1 MSELLTSYERSILKD
16 SINAKYGCDPECA
29 DRKSYNNQSRYCICI
44 AYSKKLYSLDDAAN
58 FIESFKTAANT
69 RYTAIFNSSDIF
81 VKDSEYSNQNIIVIR
96 GFLSKAHASNY
107 IEVIESLKDTFEYD
121 AIDFEPYEIVYNNT
135 YSSDKDND
143 NANHPE
149 HYIQDGIETI
159 DVIKAWTKG
168 LDGIIATDTGNVIK
182 YISRW
187 GKKNGLEDLK
197 KAQWYLNH
205 LIKEMEERM
214 ENDCC
219 C

>member
-1 MSELLTSYERSILKD
+1 MTSLKEAL
-16 SINAKYGCDPECA
+16 NKKYGCDPECA
-29 DRKSYNNQSRYCICI
+29 DRKPDENIITVDEELDYINHEVTMGEVMDKEI
-44 AYSKKLYSLDDAAN
+44 AEHPEILDELKA
-58 FIESFKTAANT
+58 
-69 RYTAIFNSSDIF
+69 AIFPDEDP
-81 VKDSEYSNQNIIVIR
+81 V
-96 GFLSKAHASNY
+96 
-107 IEVIESLKDTFEYD
+107 
-121 AIDFEPYEIVYNNT
+121 
-135 YSSDKDND
+135 
-143 NANHPE
+143 NHPD

-187 GKKNGLEDLK
+187 NKKNGIEDLK

>member
-1 MSELLTSYERSILKD
+1 MSELLTAYERSILKD
-16 SINAKYGCDPECA
+16 SINAKYGCNPECA
-29 DRKSYNNQSRYCICI
+29 DRK
-44 AYSKKLYSLDDAAN
+44 
-58 FIESFKTAANT
+58 
-69 RYTAIFNSSDIF
+69 
-81 VKDSEYSNQNIIVIR
+81 
-96 GFLSKAHASNY
+96 
-107 IEVIESLKDTFEYD
+107 
-121 AIDFEPYEIVYNNT
+121 P
-135 YSSDKDND
+135 DNV
-143 NANHPE
+143 NHPN

-187 GKKNGLEDLK
+187 NKKNGLEDLR

>member
-1 MSELLTSYERSILKD
+1 MNNLKEAL
-16 SINAKYGCDPECA
+16 NAKYGCDPECA
-29 DRKSYNNQSRYCICI
+29 DRKTSEELIVTI
-44 AYSKKLYSLDDAAN
+44 DEELDYLN
-58 FIESFKTAANT
+58 
-69 RYTAIFNSSDIF
+69 
-81 VKDSEYSNQNIIVIR
+81 
-96 GFLSKAHASNY
+96 HY
-107 IEVIESLKDTFEYD
+107 ITMGEVMDEDL
-121 AIDFEPYEIVYNNT
+121 V
-135 YSSDKDND
+135 
-143 NANHPE
+143 NHPD

-187 GKKNGLEDLK
+187 NKKNGVEDLR

>member
-1 MSELLTSYERSILKD
+1 MYDNLKEAP
-16 SINAKYGCDPECA
+16 NAKYGCDLECC
-29 DRKSYNNQSRYCICI
+29 DRNPVDEYVITVDEE
-44 AYSKKLYSLDDAAN
+44 LD
-58 FIESFKTAANT
+58 
-69 RYTAIFNSSDIF
+69 
-81 VKDSEYSNQNIIVIR
+81 
-96 GFLSKAHASNY
+96 Y
-107 IEVIESLKDTFEYD
+107 INGEVEDGYINED
-121 AIDFEPYEIVYNNT
+121 PV
-135 YSSDKDND
+135 
-143 NANHPE
+143 NHPN

-168 LDGIIATDTGNVIK
+168 LDGIIATDTGNIIK

-187 GKKNGLEDLK
+187 NKKNGIEDLK

>member
-1 MSELLTSYERSILKD
+1 MNNLKD
-16 SINAKYGCDPECA
+16 ALNAKYGCNPECA
-29 DRKSYNNQSRYCICI
+29 DRKQ
-44 AYSKKLYSLDDAAN
+44 
-58 FIESFKTAANT
+58 
-69 RYTAIFNSSDIF
+69 
-81 VKDSEYSNQNIIVIR
+81 
-96 GFLSKAHASNY
+96 
-107 IEVIESLKDTFEYD
+107 
-121 AIDFEPYEIVYNNT
+121 
-135 YSSDKDND
+135 DNV
-143 NANHPE
+143 NHPD

-187 GKKNGLEDLK
+187 NKKNGIEDLK

>member
-1 MSELLTSYERSILKD
+1 MNNLKEAL
-16 SINAKYGCDPECA
+16 NAKYGCDPECA
-29 DRKSYNNQSRYCICI
+29 DRKP
-44 AYSKKLYSLDDAAN
+44 D
-58 FIESFKTAANT
+58 E
-69 RYTAIFNSSDIF
+69 
-81 VKDSEYSNQNIIVIR
+81 NIITTDEELEYINNELTFGEVVDKEIAEHPEIIAD
-96 GFLSKAHASNY
+96 LKATVFPD
-107 IEVIESLKDTFEYD
+107 EDPV
-121 AIDFEPYEIVYNNT
+121 
-135 YSSDKDND
+135 
-143 NANHPE
+143 NHPQ
-149 HYIQDGIETI
+149 HYIQDDIETI

-187 GKKNGLEDLK
+187 NKKNGIEDLK

>member
-1 MSELLTSYERSILKD
+1 MNRVKEAL
-16 SINAKYGCDPECA
+16 NATFACNYGCDPECA
-29 DRKSYNNQSRYCICI
+29 DRKPSEELDYINH
-44 AYSKKLYSLDDAAN
+44 KL
-58 FIESFKTAANT
+58 TM
-69 RYTAIFNSSDIF
+69 
-81 VKDSEYSNQNIIVIR
+81 
-96 GFLSKAHASNY
+96 G
-107 IEVIESLKDTFEYD
+107 EVIDKEIAEHPEELASLKEALFPDED
-121 AIDFEPYEIVYNNT
+121 PV
-135 YSSDKDND
+135 
-143 NANHPE
+143 NHPN
-149 HYIQDGIETI
+149 HYVQDGIETI

-187 GKKNGLEDLK
+187 NKKNGIEDLR

>member
-1 MSELLTSYERSILKD
+1 MSEILTPYERSILKD

-29 DRKSYNNQSRYCICI
+29 DRKTSEECIVSVDEELDYLKHEVTMGEVLDKEI
-44 AYSKKLYSLDDAAN
+44 AEHPEIIADLKAAV
-58 FIESFKTAANT
+58 FPDE
-69 RYTAIFNSSDIF
+69 DP
-81 VKDSEYSNQNIIVIR
+81 V
-96 GFLSKAHASNY
+96 
-107 IEVIESLKDTFEYD
+107 
-121 AIDFEPYEIVYNNT
+121 
-135 YSSDKDND
+135 
-143 NANHPE
+143 NHPG

-187 GKKNGLEDLK
+187 NKKNGIEDLK